1 MPMVMEL
8 KLSPK
13 LQQQLVM
20 TPQLKMAIK
29 LLTLNHLELQGA
41 ISQELVENPVLDE
54 VFEDPPERSDDREGQ
69 VDSLTPENTERG
81 EQAQEVRLEKKDQT
95 DNTSD
100 IDWESYADSYSY
112 LPPGASGMRAQG
124 GDELPGYDQTLTRA
138 TTLEEHL
145 LWQVRMS
152 ELNPVEMEIAVHL
165 VGEMNDDGF
174 LDNGPLHR
182 PPVVTTGQTED
193 DADGTSKPAEN
204 SAQQSQDG
212 NRADSEELLAD
223 GPSLEP
229 ELLADDAASDAAKD
243 ASRGNANGTGG
254 HKSGA
259 DGELLQDEPELK
271 FVDPIE
277 MVAQTLEVP
286 VSWVENV
293 RQKVM
298 TYDPVGCL
306 SRDLRECLLAQLIL
320 WGYDDECLVFN
331 VVDKHLGDVE
341 NRNFQELARIYQV
354 PLAELGDAM
363 KIVEQLEPRP
373 SRNFLPGGTT
383 EDQQYISPD
392 AYVYKF
398 DDEHVVSLNEDG
410 LPKLKVSQF
419 YLQQLNSAEKGDPSK
434 TYIREKVRSATWLI
448 RSIHQRQR
456 TIYKVVDSILKYQKS
471 WFDETG
477 PLQPL
482 VLKDVAEDI
491 EMHESTVS
499 RVTTRKYL
507 HCNRGIFE
515 LKYFFNS
522 SIATADGLS
531 IASEAVKDEIGK
543 LIAAENPKKPMSDSS
558 LVKSLKEKNINIA
571 RRTVAKYREMLGI
584 LPSNKR
590 KQIF

>member
-1 MPMVMEL
+1 MVMEL
-8 KLSPK
+8 KLSAK
-13 LQQQLVM
+13 LQQNLVM

-54 VFEDPPERSDDREGQ
+54 VFDEPPERSDDRENQ
-69 VDSLTPENTERG
+69 AESIPPEQAERA
-81 EQAQEVRLEKKDQT
+81 EQAQEVRLDKKDQT
-95 DNTSD
+95 ENTPD

-112 LPPGASGMRAQG
+112 LPPGASGSRVQG
-124 GDELPGYDQTLTRA
+124 GDDLPGYDQTLTRA
-138 TTLEEHL
+138 ETLEEHL

-152 ELNPVEMEIAVHL
+152 ELNPVETEIAVHL
-165 VGEMNDDGF
+165 IGEMNDDGF
-174 LDNGPLHR
+174 LDSGPLHQ
-182 PPVVTTGQTED
+182 PPPLTDAAGESDEEEPVKSSPDAHESPSDENEAATLGDSSPSPANAASAKGQD
-193 DADGTSKPAEN
+193 DTSDGDEP
-204 SAQQSQDG
+204 
-212 NRADSEELLAD
+212 LLGD
-223 GPSLEP
+223 GPTSV
-229 ELLADDAASDAAKD
+229 
-243 ASRGNANGTGG
+243 
-254 HKSGA
+254 H
-259 DGELLQDEPELK
+259 
-271 FVDPIE
+271 VDPVE
-277 MVAQTLEVP
+277 MVAKELEVP
-286 VSWVENV
+286 ESWVENV

-306 SRDLRECLLAQLIL
+306 SRDLRECLLAQLSL
-320 WGYDDECLVFN
+320 WGYDEECLVYN
-331 VVDKHLGDVE
+331 VIDKHLSDVE
-341 NRNFQELARIYQV
+341 NRNFQELAKSYKV

-363 KIVEQLEPRP
+363 KIIEQLEPRP

-383 EDQQYISPD
+383 ADQQYITPD

-398 DDEHVVSLNEDG
+398 DDEYVVSLNEDG
-410 LPKLKVSQF
+410 LPKLRVSQF
-419 YLQQLNSAEKGDPSK
+419 YLEQLNASEKGDPSK

-456 TIYKVVDSILKYQKS
+456 TIYKVVDSILKYQRP
-471 WFDETG
+471 WFDESG

-482 VLKDVAEDI
+482 VLKDVADDI

-507 HCNRGIFE
+507 HCHRGIFE

-522 SIATADGLS
+522 SIATSDGLS

-543 LIAAENPKKPMSDSS
+543 LIAAENPKKPLSDSA

-590 KQIF
+590 KKIF